1 MTNRYRLYVD
11 ESGDHVLYD
20 QSTLCMPG
28 HRYLALLGCVFR
40 DDEYVA
46 FHNALTALKQQHFPH
61 SPDEPVI
68 LHRTDMINFRG
79 PFWRLRDQDYRAAF
93 EDSLIA
99 MLAGASFRI
108 VIVVTD
114 KLRLKTEYREQ
125 AWHPYHLAMGF
136 LMQRYCAFLNHV
148 NRTGDVMAESRGRT
162 ENELLAGAYQH
173 TYAHGDMF
181 HRADWYRRVL
191 TSNQVKLKPK
201 DKNISGLQLAD
212 VLAHPLKQRV
222 LHEHGSIEELEGGF
236 GVRLAE
242 AAEDKYNRH
251 LYDGRVEGY
260 GKVLFPK

>member
-1 MTNRYRLYVD
+1 
-11 ESGDHVLYD
+11 
-20 QSTLCMPG
+20 
-28 HRYLALLGCVFR
+28 
-40 DDEYVA
+40 
-46 FHNALTALKQQHFPH
+46 
-61 SPDEPVI
+61 
-68 LHRTDMINFRG
+68 
-79 PFWRLRDQDYRAAF
+79 
-93 EDSLIA
+93 
-99 MLAGASFRI
+99 
-108 VIVVTD
+108 
-114 KLRLKTEYREQ
+114 
-125 AWHPYHLAMGF
+125 MGF

-222 LHEHGSIEELEGGF
+222 
-236 GVRLAE
+236 RLAE